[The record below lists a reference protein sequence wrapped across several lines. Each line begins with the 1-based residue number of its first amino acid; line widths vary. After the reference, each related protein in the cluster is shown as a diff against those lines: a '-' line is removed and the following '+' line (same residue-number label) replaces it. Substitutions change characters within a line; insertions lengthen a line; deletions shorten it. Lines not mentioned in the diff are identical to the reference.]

1 MTIDYF
7 ERYAAL
13 DPATSPGIRPEWS
26 AMAPVPLSTLDG
38 REPDMQTQQQTPK
51 QPSEPKTRRTGLLVA
66 AIAVAVVLIVGAV
79 ALLNNGSDSNLAP
92 ADGGATVSASDALAV
107 SNAYLV
113 AFNAGDAEG
122 VMALFASGA
131 TFTNNFTGE
140 MTFDEFEMFS
150 VWNAAQGTKMTSEG
164 CSAKDNSQEQAISLS
179 CTAAT
184 HDALVQAVGAPP
196 VPTEIR
202 MTIGP
207 GGIASVF
214 NIYGS
219 PDFKDAGIP
228 FDRWMQTNN
237 PADAERAAD
246 FGTWNTIEEA
256 REYGEVIA
264 RYAPEWATYLA
275 DNNCSY
281 KDDC

>member
-1 MTIDYF
+1 VTIDVF

-13 DPATSPGIRPEWS
+13 DPAKSPGIQPEWS
-26 AMAPVPLSTLDG
+26 TMAAVPLSTLDG

-51 QPSEPKTRRTGLLVA
+51 QPNEPRTRRTGLLVA

-92 ADGGATVSASDALAV
+92 ADGGASVSTSDALAV
-107 SNAYLV
+107 SNAYFV
-113 AFNAGDAEG
+113 AYNAGDVEG

-131 TFTNNFTGE
+131 TFITNFAGE
-140 MTFDEFEMFS
+140 MTFDEFEMLFS
-150 VWNAAQGTKMTSEG
+150 WNAAQGTAITSEG
-164 CSAKDNSQEQAISLS
+164 CSAKDSFQEQDISVS

-184 HDALVQAVGAPP
+184 YEAIVQAVGAPP

-202 MTIGP
+202 MTVGP
-207 GGIASVF
+207 DGIASVF

-219 PDFKDAGIP
+219 PDFMDTRTP
-228 FDRWMQTNN
+228 FDKWMQTNN
-237 PADAERAAD
+237 PADAERTA
-246 FGTWNTIEEA
+246 FGNWTTIEEA
-256 REYGEVIA
+256 QENGELTA
-264 RYAPEWATYLA
+264 RYAEEWATYLA

-281 KDDC
+281 KDGC